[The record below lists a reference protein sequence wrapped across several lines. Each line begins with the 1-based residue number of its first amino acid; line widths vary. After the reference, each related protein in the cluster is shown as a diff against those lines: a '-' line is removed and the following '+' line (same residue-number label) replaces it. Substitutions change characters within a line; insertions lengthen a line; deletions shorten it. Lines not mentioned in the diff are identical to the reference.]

1 MILRDIFKGFR
12 NLMPNNA
19 SDIDNQGIAGGDEAL
34 TCRTAMEL
42 IDSAQ
47 PLSAEERSRLDAHIA
62 VCSNCAA
69 AAGLEDVL
77 RETIAP
83 AVLPSP
89 SAGFEAALMA
99 DLDLIPEAE
108 SKPDPLARLSLIAA
122 LIPLTL
128 LVITYFKPIS
138 KMFYKGMFWLMDNL
152 MHLFINIDS
161 TVSSTVAS
169 VIGKA
174 DGFLYSHFGE
184 LIATAGLSGTL
195 ILSLICVSFMV
206 ISGAIAIGYAN
217 QRWDLSW
224 KV

>member
-12 NLMPNNA
+12 NLMPNSA
-19 SDIDNQGIAGGDEAL
+19 SDIDNQGIVSSDEAL
-34 TCRTAMEL
+34 TCRTAREL

-47 PLSAEERSRLDAHIA
+47 PLSINEHSRLEAHIA
-62 VCSNCAA
+62 LCPNCAA
-69 AAGLEDVL
+69 AADLEDVL

-89 SAGFEAALMA
+89 SAGFEVALMA

-108 SKPDPLARLSLIAA
+108 SKPDPLARLSLVAA

-128 LVITYFKPIS
+128 LVITCFRPIS
-138 KMFYKGMFWLMDNL
+138 KMFYKGTFWLMDNL
-152 MHLFINIDS
+152 LHLFINLDGKVNSAI
-161 TVSSTVAS
+161 AS

-174 DGFLYSHFGE
+174 NGFLYSHFGE
-184 LIATAGLSGTL
+184 LIATTGLSGTL

-217 QRWDLSW
+217 QRWDLSL